1 MDINRSVEEAKI
13 RDISLVDVR
22 TPEEYRHGHIPGAIN
37 IPLNTTSKVQLDP
50 EKEYFAYCH
59 SGRRSELASRIL
71 NERGFHVENIGG
83 IDDWVKEI
91 EN

>member
-13 RDISLVDVR
+13 RDISLLDVR

-50 EKEYFAYCH
+50 EK
-59 SGRRSELASRIL
+59 SIL
-71 NERGFHVENIGG
+71 LIVIA
-83 IDDWVKEI
+83 DDDQSSLQGS
-91 EN
+91 